1 MARSK
6 TSSGSAASHP
16 WLSPALR
23 HRIAWVAA
31 CLGVT
36 ALLLA
41 LGSFHHADWPS
52 RAVAVHNDPTSNLVG
67 TPGAAIAYW
76 TYAIFGYG
84 TWLAVLLGAAALAA
98 VPFGFRPQHLWLRTI
113 GAAILALAVGAMHAL
128 WFPRLGPVAGVEAGL
143 IPQWAAEQLVARF
156 SAFAASLIL
165 LCAAVIGALVAA
177 DEVVMRIPGAVMQG
191 LSFLEPVWKADWAG
205 MLGMRRNAPAL
216 AGASASPAARPAG
229 AKASKAVVVTDD
241 EEETADN
248 VQVIEDAEEEEEE
261 EEEDADIEDGEK
273 NTEDDD
279 EEDQDDGEVEDS
291 DDEDEDAGDEPEETA
306 PSPAR
311 IPLSADELKAKIA
324 RLPVRMA
331 SAPTKTTLRDEDIPR
346 TEDYSGYKFPTL
358 ELLADPEGNYSAE
371 IETYVRE
378 QAGKLEAALRQF
390 EVQGEVVGIE
400 SGPVVTLYSVEL
412 APGTRAAR
420 VQVIDDDI
428 ARALGAPNVR
438 IIPNMVGRTAIGIE
452 VPNQKKEKV
461 RLKELMSG
469 PAAEGMAL
477 PMFLGKDSAGEPLV
491 LDLAKQPHMLIAGTT
506 GSGKSVCMNTIIM
519 SWLYTKRPDELKLCL
534 VDPKMVEMAQFGEV
548 PHLMAPVVTD
558 MSKAAGIMEWAVR
571 HMEERY
577 ELLKAA
583 KVRDI
588 RGFNELGEEQLRAA
602 LAPPSEEAWIR
613 TPKKLPYMVFVID
626 ELADLMMQHREVE
639 QSIVRIA
646 QKARAVG
653 MHLVLA
659 TQRPQANVVTGLIKS
674 NMPCRVTFRVASAM
688 DSRIVLDQKGGE
700 LLLGQGDMLVVKN
713 GANDAVRA
721 QGTLVDD
728 REARAVTSFLKD
740 IAAPSFERVLVAIR
754 GPGSAAEQPG
764 AGGAGPDSAAERDPL
779 FERAVEIMIEENRG
793 SVSLLQRKMAIGYGR
808 ASRLVDQMAA
818 AGILGEAR
826 GASPREVLITMADW
840 QRMRELE
847 EDGPRELTTE
857 EARLARAVDQE
868 SPDFQD
874 AFHDED
880 DR

>member
-6 TSSGSAASHP
+6 TSSGSASTHH

-31 CLGVT
+31 CLGV
-36 ALLLA
+36 ASLMLA

-76 TYAIFGYG
+76 TYATFGFG

-113 GAAILALAVGAMHAL
+113 GAAILVLAVGAIHAL

-143 IPQWAAEQLVARF
+143 VPQWAAAQLAERF
-156 SAFAASLIL
+156 SAFAASLVL

-191 LSFLEPVWKADWAG
+191 LSFLEPLWKADWAG

-229 AKASKAVVVTDD
+229 AKASKAVIVARDED
-241 EEETADN
+241 EESADN
-248 VQVIEDAEEEEEE
+248 VQVVEDA
-261 EEEDADIEDGEK
+261 
-273 NTEDDD
+273 EDDD
-279 EEDQDDGEVEDS
+279 EDDDADEDDAEIEDSDEESGDDGE
-291 DDEDEDAGDEPEETA
+291 DEDIDA

-311 IPLSADELKAKIA
+311 APLTADELKAKIA

-331 SAPTKTTLRDEDIPR
+331 SAPTKTALRDEDIPR
-346 TEDYSGYKFPTL
+346 TEDYSGYRFPTL

-420 VQVIDDDI
+420 VQAIDLDI

-438 IIPNMVGRTAIGIE
+438 IIANMVGRTAIGIE

-477 PMFLGKDSAGEPLV
+477 PMFLGKDSAGEPMV

-558 MSKAAGIMEWAVR
+558 MSKAAGILEWAVR

-588 RGFNELGEEQLRAA
+588 RGFNDLGEEALRAN

-700 LLLGQGDMLVVKN
+700 LLLGQGDMLVVRN
-713 GANDAVRA
+713 GGNDAVRA

-728 REARAVTSFLKD
+728 REARAVTSFLRE

-754 GPGSAAEQPG
+754 GPGSASEQPG
-764 AGGAGPDSAAERDPL
+764 AGGAAGPDSAAERDAL
-779 FERAVEIMIEENRG
+779 FDRAVEIMIEENRG

-857 EARLARAVDQE
+857 EARLARAVDRE